1 VNPGYMRTPL
11 ELLGASTA
19 TDEYGQPVRTV
30 NAAGSGTV
38 LFAAINEASAE
49 EKTQHRQLNQVVTHR
64 IRMRWNPI
72 ISHRSQLRT
81 VSDEQ
86 GMVSRTWEVVTVV
99 DWQERRQYLD
109 LMCREIVT

>member
-1 VNPGYMRTPL
+1 MNPGYMRTPL
-11 ELLGASTA
+11 ELLGTP
-19 TDEYGQPVRTV
+19 TTVDEYGQPVRTA
-30 NAAGSGTV
+30 NAAGSGTM
-38 LFAAINEASAE
+38 LFAAINEASAD

>member
-1 VNPGYMRTPL
+1 M
-11 ELLGASTA
+11 
-19 TDEYGQPVRTV
+19 
-30 NAAGSGTV
+30 
-38 LFAAINEASAE
+38 
-49 EKTQHRQLNQVVTHR
+49 NQTVTHR
-64 IRMRWNPI
+64 IRMRWHPTV
-72 ISHRSQLRT
+72 SHRSQLRT

>member
-1 VNPGYMRTPL
+1 M
-11 ELLGASTA
+11 
-19 TDEYGQPVRTV
+19 RTV

-38 LFAAINEASAE
+38 LFAAINEASAD
-49 EKTQHRQLNQVVTHR
+49 EKTQHRQLNGVVTHR

>member
-1 VNPGYMRTPL
+1 MRTPL
-11 ELLGASTA
+11 ELLGASTS

-38 LFAAINEASAE
+38 LFAAINDASAD
-49 EKTQHRQLNQVVTHR
+49 EKMNHRQMNQTVTHR

>member
-1 VNPGYMRTPL
+1 MRTPL
-11 ELLGASTA
+11 EMLGASTS

-38 LFAAINEASAE
+38 LFAAINEASAD
-49 EKTQHRQLNQVVTHR
+49 EKTQHRQLNGVVTHR

>member
-1 VNPGYMRTPL
+1 MRTPL
-11 ELLGASTA
+11 ELLGASTS

-86 GMVSRTWEVVTVV
+86 GMVSRTWEVVTAV

>member
-1 VNPGYMRTPL
+1 MRTPL
-11 ELLGASTA
+11 ELLGTP
-19 TDEYGQPVRTV
+19 TTVDEYGQPVRTA

-38 LFAAINEASAE
+38 LFAAINDASAD
-49 EKTQHRQLNQVVTHR
+49 EKMNHRQMNQTVTHR
-64 IRMRWNPI
+64 IRMRWHPTV
-72 ISHRSQLRT
+72 SHRSQLRT

-109 LMCREIVT
+109 LLCREIVT

>member
-1 VNPGYMRTPL
+1 MRTPL
-11 ELLGASTA
+11 ELLGTP
-19 TDEYGQPVRTV
+19 TTVDEYGQPVRTA

-38 LFAAINEASAE
+38 LFAAINDASAD
-49 EKTQHRQLNQVVTHR
+49 EKMNHRQMNQTVTHR
-64 IRMRWNPI
+64 IRMRWHPTV
-72 ISHRSQLRT
+72 SHRSQLRT

-86 GMVSRTWEVVTVV
+86 GAVSRTWEVVTAV

>member
-1 VNPGYMRTPL
+1 MRTPL
-11 ELLGASTA
+11 ELLGASTS

-38 LFAAINEASAE
+38 LFAAINEASAD
-49 EKTQHRQLNQVVTHR
+49 EKTQHHQLNQVVTHR

-86 GMVSRTWEVVTVV
+86 GMVSRTWEVVTAV